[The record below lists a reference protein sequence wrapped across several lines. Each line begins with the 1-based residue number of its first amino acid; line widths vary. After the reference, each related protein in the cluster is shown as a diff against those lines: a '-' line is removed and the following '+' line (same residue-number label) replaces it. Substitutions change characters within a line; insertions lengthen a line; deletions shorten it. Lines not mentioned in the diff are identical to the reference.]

1 MDPAHFASSMPLW
14 SMPWGIYLLIVA
26 APFIQEDTA
35 VVGAATA
42 SISGADP
49 LACYVLLVVG
59 ITGSDLF
66 KYGLGRASHVF
77 AWTRAITQRPDVI
90 AAKERVLRRL
100 GVTLVIARFVPGTRI
115 PLFVAAG
122 LFRAPFGRTAAYV
135 VATALIYAGI
145 IFLVFQVLGAAMG
158 EQARRTLPF
167 AALGVVAL
175 VMTAQLVRSALAR
188 RAAMRLSP
196 APGEPMS

>member
-1 MDPAHFASSMPLW
+1 MDITHLVTT
-14 SMPWGIYLLIVA
+14 MPWGVYLLILVT
-26 APFIQEDTA
+26 PFVQEDTA

-49 LACYVLLVVG
+49 LTCYVLLVFG

-66 KYGLGRASHVF
+66 KYWIGRASHVF
-77 AWTRAITQRPDVI
+77 AWTRRMTHRADVL

-100 GVTLVIARFVPGTRI
+100 GVTLIIARFVPGTRI
-115 PLFVAAG
+115 PLFVATG
-122 LFRAPFGRTAAYV
+122 LFHAPFGRVAAYV
-135 VATALIYAGI
+135 IATALIYAGV
-145 IFLVFQVLGAAMG
+145 IFVAFQALGAAMG
-158 EQARRTLPF
+158 EEARRTLPF
-167 AALGVVAL
+167 VALGIVAL
-175 VMTAQLVRSALAR
+175 VMAAQFVRSVLVR